1 MLSQKLL
8 CLTVS
13 GRTLLFFSFCCQ
25 RFFFGGGAMSEK
37 LKQRNFP
44 PQKIGSV
51 FFPKSR
57 EAFLHQ
63 SNSSHETVLWFKR
76 ICKINHANR
85 PDQTNK
91 TKQNK
96 PKQNKPKQ
104 NQNKTNQNKTKPKQN
119 KTKQNQTNE
128 QTNKQTNKTAK
139 RIAVSTPI
147 VLRSFRKPVH
157 AQWVQHNLG
166 EG

>member
-1 MLSQKLL
+1 MTAIYTVTSLNVHIIPRSSQMTQKIHAFTEITVPNCFWADLAVFFVLL
-8 CLTVS
+8 PA
-13 GRTLLFFSFCCQ
+13 
-25 RFFFGGGAMSEK
+25 FFFWGGGAMSEK

-63 SNSSHETVLWFKR
+63 SNSSHETALWFKR

-104 NQNKTNQNKTKPKQN
+104 NQNKTNQNTTNQNKTKPKQN
-119 KTKQNQTNE
+119 QTKQNQTNE
-128 QTNKQTNKTAK
+128 QTNKQN
-139 RIAVSTPI
+139 S
-147 VLRSFRKPVH
+147 
-157 AQWVQHNLG
+157 
-166 EG
+166 